1 VAQPLQLP
9 ELPPE
14 GPWAAYVLVV
24 IWLPLVLRIILLLF
38 PFRRAL
44 VRLAPHT
51 TWAIKQLRDLPIK
64 GIGILALNEIIACE
78 VFLIQVDGKRGAM
91 LQTPVLLF

>member
-1 VAQPLQLP
+1 MAQPIGLP
-9 ELPPE
+9 EFPPE

-24 IWLPLVLRIILLLF
+24 IWLPLLLRILLLLF

-51 TWAIKQLRDLPIK
+51 KWALKQLRDLPIK
-64 GIGILALNEIIACE
+64 GIGLLALNDIS
-78 VFLIQVDGKRGAM
+78 LS
-91 LQTPVLLF
+91 LLV